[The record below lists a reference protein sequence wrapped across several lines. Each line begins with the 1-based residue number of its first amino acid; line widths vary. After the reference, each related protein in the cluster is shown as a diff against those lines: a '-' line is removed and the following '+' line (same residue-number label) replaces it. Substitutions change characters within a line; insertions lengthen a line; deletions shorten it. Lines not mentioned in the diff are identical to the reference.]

1 MNYLTKKLFVYPVAL
16 ILFLFGSWG
25 LYTIKYEHKTYYKDL
40 DIALQEVATKNYLDQ
55 KIIDAIHDNQID
67 DAVMYQDLAEYLG
80 VILNQETLDLIAKN
94 NDILSKSWRNIK
106 KFGNGFFSGEAD
118 DMAGLSGSIAS
129 DMTLYGDFRDLAKEG
144 NNFVHNQPYDQV
156 VFGMAAIGVGLSASQ
171 LFSFG
176 TTTPAKVGAS
186 IVKAA
191 KKMGKLSKSFV
202 RIISSKLS
210 KAIDF
215 KALKKVD
222 YTSIAA
228 IKKETK
234 RIEKSLNTPYIRKAF
249 KNIDTV
255 HKNTDSYADTIA
267 LLKYV
272 DDPKDLQKVVN
283 VSKKYKK
290 NSKAVFKVLGKG
302 VIKGVVKGTA
312 RIIKWTS
319 LLIAQ
324 VISFFVSLLIGIL
337 TFFIKWFTWRKVKKK
352 FQKTKDIP
360 KTPLHDVRSVV
371 LMGQSKSIPDII
383 LPLNVQVRL
392 GRGDRGDIKLKSR
405 HISSLH
411 LQLMYVGNDGVVVQ
425 DLGSTNGT
433 YIDGRKLLLNVPTVL
448 KIREHLIV
456 GSEDIVYSYKL
467 GIFRK

>member
-1 MNYLTKKLFVYPVAL
+1 MKLNFFTKKSFLFLMVL

-25 LYTIKYEHKTYYKDL
+25 VYTIKYEHKIYYKDL
-40 DIALQEVATKNYLDQ
+40 DIALKEVATKNYLDQ
-55 KIIDAIHDNQID
+55 KIIDAISNDKID
-67 DAVMYQDLAEYLG
+67 DAVMYQHLAEYLG
-80 VILNQETLDLIAKN
+80 VTLNQQTLDEIAKN
-94 NDILSKSWRNIK
+94 NDIFSKSWRNIK
-106 KFGNGFFSGEAD
+106 KFGSGFFSGEAD

-144 NNFVHNQPYDQV
+144 NKFVHDQPYDQV

-176 TTTPAKVGAS
+176 ATTPAKVGAS

-191 KKMGKLSKSFV
+191 KKMGKLSKPFV
-202 RIISSKLS
+202 RIVSSKLS

-215 KALKKVD
+215 KVLKKVD
-222 YTSIAA
+222 YTSMST

-234 RIEKSLNTPYIRKAF
+234 RIAKSLDTPYIRKAF

-290 NSKAVFKVLGKG
+290 NTKVIFKILGKG
-302 VIKGVVKGTA
+302 VIKGIVKGTA

-319 LLIAQ
+319 LLIVQ
-324 VISFFVSLLIGIL
+324 VISFIVSLLIGIFAL
-337 TFFIKWFTWRKVKKK
+337 FIKWFTWRRVKKK
-352 FQKTKDIP
+352 FQKTQDIQKTSLHDTRSIVLVGENKKIP
-360 KTPLHDVRSVV
+360 KIV
-371 LMGQSKSIPDII
+371 
-383 LPLNVQVRL
+383 LPLNIQVRL
-392 GRGDRGDIKLKSR
+392 GRGDRGDIKFDSKYV
-405 HISSLH
+405 SSLH
-411 LQLMYVGNDGVVVQ
+411 LQLMYVGEDGVVVE
-425 DLGSTNGT
+425 DLDSTNGT
-433 YIDGRKLLLNVPTVL
+433 YIDGKKLFKNVPTIL
-448 KIREHLIV
+448 KRGERLIV
-456 GSEDIVYSYKL
+456 GSEDIVYRY
-467 GIFRK
+467 

>member
-1 MNYLTKKLFVYPVAL
+1 L

-25 LYTIKYEHKTYYKDL
+25 IYTIKYEHKTYYKDL
-40 DIALQEVATKNYLDQ
+40 DIALKEVATKSYLDQ
-55 KIIDAIHDNQID
+55 QITDAIQKDNID
-67 DAVMYQDLAEYLG
+67 DAVMYQHLAEYLG
-80 VILNQETLDLIAKN
+80 ITLNQETLDEIAKN
-94 NDILSKSWRNIK
+94 NDLLSKSWRNIK
-106 KFGNGFFSGEAD
+106 KFGNGFFSGEAN

-144 NNFVHNQPYDQV
+144 NKFVHDQPYDQI

-176 TTTPAKVGAS
+176 ATTPAKVGAS

-191 KKMGKLSKSFV
+191 KKMGKLSKPFV
-202 RIISSKLS
+202 RIITSKLS

-222 YTSIAA
+222 YTSIGA

-234 RIEKSLNTPYIRKAF
+234 RIAKTLDTPYIRKAF
-249 KNIDTV
+249 NNIDSV

-290 NSKAVFKVLGKG
+290 NTKAVFKVLGKG

-324 VISFFVSLLIGIL
+324 MISFIMSFLIGIV
-337 TFFIKWFTWRKVKKK
+337 TFFLKWFTLRKVKKK
-352 FQKTKDIP
+352 FRETKNIPKTSVQDTMSVVLLGQSKDIP
-360 KTPLHDVRSVV
+360 NIV
-371 LMGQSKSIPDII
+371 

-392 GRGDRGDIKLKSR
+392 GRGDKSDIKLNSK

-411 LQLMYVGNDGVVVQ
+411 LQLTYVGNDGVVVQ
-425 DLGSTNGT
+425 DLDSANGT
-433 YIDGRKLLLNVPTVL
+433 YIDGRKLLPNVPTVL
-448 KIREHLIV
+448 KKREHLIV
-456 GSEDIVYSYKL
+456 GSEDFVYSY
-467 GIFRK
+467 